1 MIRSLVTKVSRPA
14 FAPTAMMR
22 ASSRQQVRFGGA
34 MGVRKNAHIEQWNNL
49 REDTHKVSF
58 VLFSFM
64 AAVLP
69 LLCEPPSL
77 PPSSFFLLN
86 SLSNSLPN
94 FFALFVPIDLDFWH
108 RYHPQSCFLATGRMH
123 CCVHAFEERPTKN
136 GCKSCGKQRQGKRLS
151 APSEKVRVFVKG
163 NVPPVKRH
171 Y

>member
-69 LLCEPPSL
+69 LLCEPPCL

-94 FFALFVPIDLDFWH
+94 FFCFVCTHRLGLLTQIPPPKLFFGYRSHALLCT
-108 RYHPQSCFLATGRMH
+108 CF
-123 CCVHAFEERPTKN
+123 
-136 GCKSCGKQRQGKRLS
+136 
-151 APSEKVRVFVKG
+151 
-163 NVPPVKRH
+163 
-171 Y
+171 